1 MEGLI
6 GMRAEAKTDI
16 GADGQVFLRG
26 ENWNA
31 RSDEPIAKGEKVMVV
46 AVDGLRLKV
55 KKAG

>member
-1 MEGLI
+1 
-6 GMRAEAKTDI
+6 MRAEARTDI

-26 ENWNA
+26 EYWNA